1 MMADSSEKHAEKK
14 PRHGERWNRLM
25 HTAREL
31 FWKYGFKRVS
41 IEEICEKSGVS
52 KMTFYRHFANK
63 TEIAKA
69 VFDEEVQS
77 GVVAFRNILN
87 TPKFTTDQKMKMIIS
102 LKVTGSYDISKEF
115 LQDFYSNPE
124 LGLKEH
130 IEERTR
136 AVWGEMLED
145 FRKAQRKGIFRKDF
159 KPELF
164 FHLSQKMADLINDKS
179 MLGLYE
185 NPQALMVELTNM
197 MLYGIVERGQEK

>member
-1 MMADSSEKHAEKK
+1 MADSSEKHVEKK
-14 PRHGERWNRLM
+14 PRHGERWNNLM
-25 HTAREL
+25 HTAKEL

-69 VFDEEVQS
+69 VFDEEVQH
-77 GVVAFRNILN
+77 GVNAFRNIIH
-87 TPKFTTDQKMKMIIS
+87 TTKFTTDQKMKMIIS
-102 LKVTGSYDISKEF
+102 LKMNGSYDISKEF

-124 LGLKEH
+124 LGLKEY

-145 FRKAQRKGIFRKDF
+145 FRKAQRKGVFRKDF

-179 MLGLYE
+179 MLELYE
-185 NPQALMVELTNM
+185 SPQALMVELTNM
-197 MLYGIVERGQEK
+197 MLYGIVERGEEK

>member
-1 MMADSSEKHAEKK
+1 MADSSEKHVEKK

-25 HTAREL
+25 HTAKEL

-77 GVVAFRNILN
+77 GVNAFRNILN

-102 LKVTGSYDISKEF
+102 LKMNGSYDISKEF

-124 LGLKEH
+124 LGLKEY
-130 IEERTR
+130 IEERSR

-145 FRKAQRKGIFRKDF
+145 FRKAQRKGVFRKDF

-164 FHLSQKMADLINDKS
+164 FHFAQKMADLINNKQ
-179 MLGLYE
+179 MLELYGS
-185 NPQALMVELTNM
+185 PQSLMVELTNM
-197 MLYGIVERGQEK
+197 MLYGIVERGEEK

>member
-1 MMADSSEKHAEKK
+1 MADSSEKHWEKK

-52 KMTFYRHFANK
+52 KMTFYRYFANK

-69 VFDEEVQS
+69 VFDEEVQR
-77 GVVAFRNILN
+77 GVIAFRNILN

-102 LKVTGSYDISKEF
+102 LKMNGSYDISKEF

-124 LGLKEH
+124 LGLKEY
-130 IEERTR
+130 IEERSR
-136 AVWGEMLED
+136 VVWGEMLED
-145 FRKAQRKGIFRKDF
+145 FRKAQRKGLFRKDF

-164 FHLSQKMADLINDKS
+164 FHLAQKMADLINDKS
-179 MLGLYE
+179 MLELYE
-185 NPQALMVELTNM
+185 SPQALMVELTNM
-197 MLYGIVERGQEK
+197 MLYGIVERGEEK

>member
-1 MMADSSEKHAEKK
+1 MADSSEKHGEKK

-77 GVVAFRNILN
+77 GVNAFRNILN

-102 LKVTGSYDISKEF
+102 LKVNGSYDISKEF

-124 LGLKEH
+124 LGLKEY

-145 FRKAQRKGIFRKDF
+145 FREAQRKGLFRKDF

-164 FHLSQKMADLINDKS
+164 FHLSQKMVDLINDKS
-179 MLGLYE
+179 MLELYE
-185 NPQALMVELTNM
+185 SPQALMLELTNM
-197 MLYGIVERGQEK
+197 MLYGIVERGEEK